1 MRSASRRRPGR
12 RMSELEGAGSA
23 AGPAGTNLGPA
34 PLSYFAGT
42 ISAWRFAGPP
52 ASVVAVRAGAAGW
65 AMPATLLGFG
75 DAQPPARAAPAHAQT
90 SAYRQPAP
98 PIASAILPCLVREAA
113 GRLFHRHRARD
124 GREFNE
130 NKDLMRIADFIAP
143 SRGHRSSPAGRRRAS
158 RYPSRSRRRRLRC
171 PRRLRPWSHCSNRS

>member
-23 AGPAGTNLGPA
+23 AGPAGTNLGLA

-65 AMPATLLGFG
+65 AMSATAVGFG

-90 SAYRQPAP
+90 STYRQPAP
-98 PIASAILPCLVREAA
+98 PIASAILPWSGARSRRCP
-113 GRLFHRHRARD
+113 FHRHRARD

-130 NKDLMRIADFIAP
+130 NTDLMRIAGFTAP
-143 SRGHRSSPAGRRRAS
+143 ARGHRSSPAG
-158 RYPSRSRRRRLRC
+158 
-171 PRRLRPWSHCSNRS
+171 